1 MYLFTCAHIRASL
14 ANFSPRA
21 TMPVKNARG
30 PEASKSLEIRCQEA
44 IQHPGISRLGGC
56 GPEGHG
62 IQKTGNNLLAG
73 RSVQG
78 CLLHSERRSK
88 ALRRQRIR

>member
-44 IQHPGISRLGGC
+44 IQHPGISRFGGC
-56 GPEGHG
+56 GSEGRG
-62 IQKTGNNLLAG
+62 I
-73 RSVQG
+73 
-78 CLLHSERRSK
+78 
-88 ALRRQRIR
+88 